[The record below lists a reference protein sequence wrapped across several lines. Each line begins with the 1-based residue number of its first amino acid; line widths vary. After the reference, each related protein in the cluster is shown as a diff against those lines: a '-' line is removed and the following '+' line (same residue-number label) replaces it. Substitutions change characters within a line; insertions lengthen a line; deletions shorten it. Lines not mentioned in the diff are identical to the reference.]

1 MTEKMLVRYDAETG
15 DIVGTIRGGYNRE
28 DELVP
33 NIEVAADT
41 DLGGKKVDLDTL
53 KLVSEQ

>member
-1 MTEKMLVRYDAETG
+1 MTDKMLVRYDSETG
-15 DIVGTIRGGYNRE
+15 EIVGTIRGAYERD

-33 NIEVAADT
+33 NIEVASDT

-53 KLVSEQ
+53 KLVTEQ